1 MGFSE
6 VFNLFVQIIGRW
18 VSLLMS
24 GLSLDS
30 GYTVGQFIIAVSL
43 IGLIISVI
51 FRAVRVTASRFAGG
65 SRKEASG

>member
-30 GYTVGQFIIAVSL
+30 PGKNEL
-43 IGLIISVI
+43 MD
-51 FRAVRVTASRFAGG
+51 
-65 SRKEASG
+65 